1 VTASDVV
8 IRPYRDSDYAAVC
21 AVHDRARRLYESEGF
36 TIVRTY
42 QGSNPGYSC
51 TCVQLAL
58 QAKR

>member
-1 VTASDVV
+1 V
-8 IRPYRDSDYAAVC
+8 IRPCRDSDYAAVC
-21 AVHDRARRLYESEGF
+21 AVHDRARRLHESEGF